1 MEVNLPFTC
10 DECPDRFRTLHA
22 LAIHSGR
29 DHGVKKY
36 SCPREG
42 CDVKHSNRALHLRHV
57 SKCVKPENQWATDDQ
72 SHNAEEQ
79 KYQPASTETVTIEST
94 QTLVASDQ
102 VTPTTTWVI
111 NPTEYVQTATGQ
123 EIVIQPTEVV
133 YKTFN

>member
-57 SKCVKPENQWATDDQ
+57 SKCVKPENRLAGDNQ
-72 SHNAEEQ
+72 SHNVEEL
-79 KYQPASTETVTIEST
+79 KFET
-94 QTLVASDQ
+94 
-102 VTPTTTWVI
+102 
-111 NPTEYVQTATGQ
+111 TATENGMLKAWWPM
-123 EIVIQPTEVV
+123 I
-133 YKTFN
+133 K